1 MGVALHDA
9 LFALVQLVAAS
20 NEDGVLPIQVQP
32 VEDFARARPAAPSAS
47 PVPSGRVAHQKR
59 LVDSPPLDP
68 YDTLRSTLSLLTR
81 HLTPAVEILPYLSLV
96 QQESVRSL
104 CEELKDEVELLV
116 DAVNEGSGSGREH
129 HEENGEAVQ
138 AWVARS
144 AALLSTVAGNAS
156 SPVASPSVSS
166 YDYEAQLAAYREDF
180 DLEEGARVAYAAA

>member
-1 MGVALHDA
+1 MHLTQNGHLHSQLIA
-9 LFALVQLVAAS
+9 RNVQ
-20 NEDGVLPIQVQP
+20 
-32 VEDFARARPAAPSAS
+32 
-47 PVPSGRVAHQKR
+47 
-59 LVDSPPLDP
+59 SPPLDP

-138 AWVARS
+138 AWVAR
-144 AALLSTVAGNAS
+144 
-156 SPVASPSVSS
+156 
-166 YDYEAQLAAYREDF
+166 
-180 DLEEGARVAYAAA
+180 